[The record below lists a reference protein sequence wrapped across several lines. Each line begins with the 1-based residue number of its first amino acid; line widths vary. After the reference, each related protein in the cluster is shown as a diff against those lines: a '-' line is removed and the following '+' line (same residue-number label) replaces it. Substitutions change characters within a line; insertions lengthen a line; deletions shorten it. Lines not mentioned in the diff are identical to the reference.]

1 MNEKQKQL
9 LGELEMLGER
19 SDFWYEDF
27 WITRSPIGGY
37 TVVSVRRIIAE
48 HVSNAQ
54 RVVDFL
60 SKYDKKGGLS
70 NVYTYSYI
78 ISTIN
83 SASNTEDT

>member
-1 MNEKQKQL
+1 MMNEKAKQI

-37 TVVSVRRIIAE
+37 TVVSVKRTLTE
-48 HVSNAQ
+48 HFSNAQ

-60 SKYDKKGGLS
+60 SKYDKSLGKTLYE
-70 NVYTYSYI
+70 VKI
-78 ISTIN
+78 
-83 SASNTEDT
+83 